1 MAAARRESAVRLLLL
16 LAALALAP
24 LPPVA
29 VMAHESP
36 QRGGAAASQTEAA
49 PQGDAGPGSDVS
61 PPARPEPL
69 RRGEGPQSY
78 EALLER
84 IKRGDSSVDFGTLRL
99 ALAASPAYRP
109 YNGEADRL
117 RSAMFAAYA
126 AEDYEAAHDRA
137 RRLLEADYLD
147 IDGHMVKALVEERLG
162 NTELARFHQFMA
174 VNLVRS
180 ILASGDGKS
189 PETAYVVIATAEEYA
204 ILNLRG
210 LRPAGQALIHAN
222 GHSFDRLRAVGGEGG
237 EPVTLYF
244 NVDLPLAWLE
254 RSLRR

>member
-16 LAALALAP
+16 LVALALAP

-49 PQGDAGPGSDVS
+49 PQGEAGPPSDIS
-61 PPARPEPL
+61 
-69 RRGEGPQSY
+69 PQSY
-78 EALLER
+78 EVLLER

-126 AEDYEAAHDRA
+126 AEDYDKAHDLA

-147 IDGHMVKALVEERLG
+147 IDGHMVKALIEERLG

-222 GHSFDRLRAVGGEGG
+222 GHSFDRLRTVGGDGG